1 MQKYLQV
8 SSKRNNSLY
17 PNIYLIFF
25 KTHRVDVSNF
35 TSISEHLDY
44 IMSAEF
50 YVTLIIFSAPS

>member
-8 SSKRNNSLY
+8 SSKRNNFLY

-25 KTHRVDVSNF
+25 KTHRADVSNF
-35 TSISEHLDY
+35 TYIPEHLDY